1 MKEEYIFGGV
11 TIIVTLF
18 LGWFSKKHTYISSK
32 KIPLQN
38 LAIGICVALIEY
50 FITKDFN
57 TAIAISGLT
66 AGGMYDLVK
75 NSQIL
80 LNDEDDQEDIQDDME
95 SYDIDFVEDDE
106 EEEE

>member
-1 MKEEYIFGGV
+1 MKEEYIFGIV
-11 TIIVTLF
+11 TIIVTLI

-38 LAIGICVALIEY
+38 LIIGICVALIEY

-66 AGGMYDLVK
+66 AGGMYDLYK

-80 LNDEDDQEDIQDDME
+80 LNEEDEQEDIQDNME
-95 SYDIDFVEDDE
+95 MYDIDYEDE
-106 EEEE
+106 EEEEWD